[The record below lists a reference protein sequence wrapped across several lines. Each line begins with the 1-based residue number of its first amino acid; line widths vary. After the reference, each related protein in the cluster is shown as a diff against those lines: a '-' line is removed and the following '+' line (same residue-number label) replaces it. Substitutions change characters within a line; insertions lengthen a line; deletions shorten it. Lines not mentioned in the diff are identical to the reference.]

1 MSDFVRAR
9 EWAELVRNNLDLFSP
24 AQAEIIEQFNRD
36 VWRNRPSIT
45 TQRVQ
50 DILAIENKTRRKIA
64 QAQKKG
70 QLNV

>member
-9 EWAELVRNNLDLFSP
+9 EFAESVRDALHLFTP

-45 TQRVQ
+45 SQRVY
-50 DILAIENKTRRKIA
+50 DILAIENKTRRKRA
-64 QAQKKG
+64 QARKKG
-70 QLNV
+70 QLDV